1 MRTALV
7 GYTGFVGSNL
17 AAAYSFTDLYNSKN
31 IESAYGT
38 VPDLLV
44 YAGLPAAM
52 FKANANPEADFADI
66 LQAIDNIK
74 AIKPKQIV
82 LISSVAVYDRTFDVD
97 ENHVIDEGQLL
108 PYGKNRL
115 YLEKW
120 VAENFDNSLIV
131 RLPALYGINL
141 KKNFINDY
149 INVIPAM
156 LNEKKYQELVGESEL
171 IASAYTL
178 SDDRFYHLTA
188 VGDLKKKVYEY
199 FSTASF
205 NAISFT
211 DSRSIYQ
218 FYNLGK
224 LWSDIEIA
232 LRNNLHL
239 LNITTEP
246 VSVAEVYKVLS
257 GNGFVNELAKP
268 SFNYDIK
275 SIHAVLFGGQG
286 GYLIDKEDELND
298 LKQYVEKE
306 KPGAAVTPVKST
318 AGLSFPPK

>member
-1 MRTALV
+1 MMDTFRTALV

-17 AAAYSFTDLYNSKN
+17 CASFQFADLYNSKN

-38 VPDLLV
+38 EPDLLV

-52 FKANANPEADFADI
+52 FKANSNPEADFADI
-66 LQAIDNIK
+66 LQAIENIK

-82 LISSVAVYDRTFDVD
+82 LISSVAVYDRTFDVN
-97 ENHVIDEGQLL
+97 ENHVIDEGQIL

-120 VAENFDNSLIV
+120 VSENCDNSLIV

-141 KKNFINDY
+141 KKNFIYDY

-178 SDDRFYHLTA
+178 ADDKFYHLTA

-199 FSTASF
+199 FSNASF

-218 FYNLGK
+218 FYNLGR
-224 LWSDIEIA
+224 LWSDIQIA
-232 LRNNLHL
+232 LKNGVRL

-246 VSVAEVYKVLS
+246 VSVAEAYRILS
-257 GNGFVNELAKP
+257 GNVFVNELAKP
-268 SFNYDIK
+268 PFNYDIR
-275 SIHAVLFGGQG
+275 SIHAELFGGQD
-286 GYLIDKEDELND
+286 GYLIKKDDELND

-306 KPGAAVTPVKST
+306 KKRIWG
-318 AGLSFPPK
+318 

>member
-17 AAAYSFTDLYNSKN
+17 KESYQFTDLYNSRN
-31 IESAYGT
+31 IEVAYGT
-38 VPDLLV
+38 EPDLLV
-44 YAGLPAAM
+44 YAGLSAAM
-52 FKANANPEADFADI
+52 FKANANPEADFEYI
-66 LQAIDNIK
+66 LQAIKNIK
-74 AIKPKQIV
+74 EIKPKQIV

-97 ENHVIDEGQLL
+97 EIHVIDEGQLL

-115 YLEKW
+115 HLEKW
-120 VAENFDNSLIV
+120 VSDNCENSLIV

-141 KKNFINDY
+141 KKNFIYDY

-156 LNEKKYQELVGESEL
+156 LNKKKYQELVGESEL
-171 IASAYTL
+171 IVPAYKVA
-178 SDDRFYHLTA
+178 DDKFYYLTA
-188 VGDLKKKVYEY
+188 VGDEKKKVYEY

-218 FYNLGK
+218 FYNLGR

-232 LRNNLHL
+232 LKY
-239 LNITTEP
+239 NIRLINIVTEP
-246 VSVAEVYKVLS
+246 VRVAEVYKVLS
-257 GNGFVNELAKP
+257 ENDFVNELTKP
-268 SFNYDIK
+268 PYNYNIK
-275 SIHAVLFGGQG
+275 SIHAELFGGRD
-286 GYLIDKEDELND
+286 GYLIDKGKELAD

-306 KPGAAVTPVKST
+306 KKRIWG
-318 AGLSFPPK
+318 

>member
-1 MRTALV
+1 MKTALV
-7 GYTGFVGSNL
+7 GNTGFVGSNL
-17 AAAYSFTDLYNSKN
+17 KASFQFTELYNSKN
-31 IESAYGT
+31 IETAFGT
-38 VPDLLV
+38 EPELLV

-52 FKANANPEADFADI
+52 FKANADPEADFAVI

-74 AIKPKQIV
+74 AIKPKQLV

-97 ENHVIDEGQLL
+97 ERHVIDEGQLL

-115 YLEKW
+115 HLEKW
-120 VAENFDNSLIV
+120 VAENCDNSLIV

-141 KKNFINDY
+141 KKNFIYDY

-156 LNEKKYQELVGESEL
+156 LNEKKYQELVGESGL

-178 SDDRFYHLTA
+178 TDDKFYHLTA

-199 FSTASF
+199 YSTAAF

-211 DSRSIYQ
+211 DSRSVYQ
-218 FYNLGK
+218 FYNLGR
-224 LWSDIEIA
+224 LWSDIQIA
-232 LRNNLHL
+232 LKNDLRL

-257 GNGFVNELAKP
+257 GIDFVNQLAKP
-268 SFNYDIK
+268 PYNYDIK
-275 SIHAVLFGGQG
+275 SIHAELFGGQN
-286 GYLIDKEDELND
+286 GYLISKEDELAD
-298 LKQYVEKE
+298 LKRYVDEEKNRIW
-306 KPGAAVTPVKST
+306 G
-318 AGLSFPPK
+318 

>member
-7 GYTGFVGSNL
+7 GYTGFVGANL
-17 AAAYSFTDLYNSKN
+17 SASYQFTDLYNSKN

-38 VPDLLV
+38 APDLLV

-52 FKANANPEADFADI
+52 FKANSNPEADFVDI
-66 LQAIDNIK
+66 LQAIENIK

-82 LISSVAVYDRTFDVD
+82 LVSSVAVYDRTFDVD
-97 ENHVIDEGQLL
+97 ENHVIDERQLL

-120 VAENFDNSLIV
+120 VSESCENSLIV
-131 RLPALYGINL
+131 RLPALYGLNL
-141 KKNFINDY
+141 KKNFIYDY
-149 INVIPAM
+149 INVIPGM
-156 LNEKKYQELVGESEL
+156 LNEKKYQELVRESDL

-178 SDDRFYHLTA
+178 ADDKFYHLSA
-188 VGDLKKKVYEY
+188 VGNEKKRVFE
-199 FSTASF
+199 FFRTNSF

-218 FYNLGK
+218 FYNLGR
-224 LWSDIEIA
+224 LWTDIQTA
-232 LRNNLHL
+232 LKNGLRL

-257 GNGFVNELAKP
+257 GNVFVNELVKP
-268 SFNYDIK
+268 PYNYDIK
-275 SIHAVLFGGQG
+275 TIHAELFGGQD
-286 GYLIDKEDELND
+286 GYLIDKATELAE
-298 LKQYVEKE
+298 LKQYVDEEKE
-306 KPGAAVTPVKST
+306 RIWG
-318 AGLSFPPK
+318 